1 MIAHEIPHLDLLNT
15 TLALLL
21 FAIGLGC
28 LLTQRSVIKQVIGL
42 RIMVQG
48 VTLSLLHAAQLQ
60 GDTRMGEAMVISA
73 LVVEAIVI
81 AVALAMIVNVYRHYP
96 SGDIDDLSRLKW

>member
-1 MIAHEIPHLDLLNT
+1 MIVHDIPHLDLLNT
-15 TLALLL
+15 ALALLL

-28 LLTQRSVIKQVIGL
+28 LLTRRAVIKQVIGL

-48 VTLSLLHAAQLQ
+48 VTLSLVHAAQLQ
-60 GDTRMGEAMVISA
+60 GDTPIGEAMVISA